1 MSLIDEI
8 NQIRSRLDDAEPPS
22 NAELRLNILQLAKIA
37 KRTIEN
43 VDSSLTHFDIQVAQ
57 LKDRL
62 KKLEP
67 E

>member
-8 NQIRSRLDDAEPPS
+8 NQILSRLDDAGPPS
-22 NAELRLNILQLAKIA
+22 NEELSLNVRHLAEIVKSTMRN
-37 KRTIEN
+37 TE
-43 VDSSLTHFDIQVAQ
+43 SSLTHFDIQVAQ

-62 KKLEP
+62 NRLES